1 MSTLG
6 LFQNIDSNRRRSVIL
21 IVGAMVFLL
30 LAGAGLGLS
39 TDVTPWAGMAIAL
52 VVGIVLTLVA
62 WNRGSSIVLHA
73 VGAHEIRKRDD
84 PELVNVVEE
93 MCIASGL
100 PRPRIYLIDSA
111 ATNAFASGMKPE
123 ESVVA
128 ITRGLR
134 EKLSRDEL
142 QGVIAHEL
150 SHIGNYDS
158 RVMVLMAVIV
168 GSVAILCDW
177 YLRTLRFSGRGRGKG
192 GAIYLVLGIL
202 LAILAPLVAMLIQF
216 AVSRRREYLAD
227 ATAAAMTRNPGAL
240 ADALEKLADTPQRLE
255 TANRGTQHLFIV
267 NPFRQRQ
274 ERSSAFA
281 THPPL
286 ASRIRRLRAIA
297 GRYARHVQRG

>member
-6 LFQNIDSNRRRSVIL
+6 LFQNIESNRRRSVLL
-21 IVGAMVFLL
+21 IGGAIVFLVAVGAAL
-30 LAGAGLGLS
+30 GAS
-39 TDVTPWAGMAIAL
+39 TDVTPWAGMAVAV
-52 VVGIVLTLVA
+52 VVGIVLMLIA
-62 WNRGSSIVLHA
+62 WSQGSSIVLRA
-73 VGAHEIRKRDD
+73 VGAREIAKRDD

-150 SHIGNYDS
+150 SHIGNYDT

-177 YLRTLRFSGRGRGKG
+177 YLRTMRYSGRSRSGKG
-192 GAIYLVLGIL
+192 NLAFAALAIVF
-202 LAILAPLVAMLIQF
+202 AILAPLVAMLIQF

-240 ADALEKLADTPQRLE
+240 ADALEKLADTQDRLQ

-274 ERSSAFA
+274 KRSSAFA

-286 ASRIRRLRAIA
+286 SERIRRLRAIA
-297 GRYARHVQRG
+297 GRYAQRA

>member
-6 LFQNIDSNRRRSVIL
+6 LFENIDSNRRRSVIL
-21 IVGAMVFLL
+21 IVGAMVFLM
-30 LAGAGLGLS
+30 AVGAGLGLS
-39 TDVTPWAGMAIAL
+39 TDVTPWAGMAVAL
-52 VVGIVLTLVA
+52 VLGMVLTLVA
-62 WNRGSSIVLHA
+62 WKRGSSIVLSA
-73 VGAHEIRKRDD
+73 VGAREIGKHDD

-93 MCIASGL
+93 MCIASNL
-100 PRPRIYLIDSA
+100 PRPKIYLIDSS

-134 EKLSRDEL
+134 EQLSREEL

-150 SHIGNYDS
+150 AHVGNYDT

-168 GSVAILCDW
+168 GSVAILSDW
-177 YLRTLRFSGRGRGKG
+177 YLRTMRFSGRARGKG
-192 GAIYLVLGIL
+192 GALVLVLSIL
-202 LAILAPLVAMLIQF
+202 FAILAPLIAMLIQF

-227 ATAAAMTRNPGAL
+227 ATAAAMTRNPLAL
-240 ADALEKLADTPQRLE
+240 ADALEKLAGTRQRLE

-274 ERSSAFA
+274 ERSSAFS

-286 ASRIRRLRAIA
+286 AERIRRLRAIA
-297 GRYARHVQRG
+297 GRSAPRA

>member
-1 MSTLG
+1 ML
-6 LFQNIDSNRRRSVIL
+6 L
-21 IVGAMVFLL
+21 IVGALVFLML
-30 LAGAGLGLS
+30 VGAGLGLS

-62 WNRGSSIVLHA
+62 WNQGSSIVLRA
-73 VGAHEIRKRDD
+73 VGAREISKHED

-93 MCIASGL
+93 MCIASNL
-100 PRPRIYLIDSA
+100 PRPKIYLIDSA

-123 ESVVA
+123 ASVVA

-142 QGVIAHEL
+142 QGVIAHEMA
-150 SHIGNYDS
+150 HIGNYDS

-168 GSVAILCDW
+168 GSIAILSDW
-177 YLRTLRFSGRGRGKG
+177 YLRTMRFSGRSRGKG
-192 GAIYLVLGIL
+192 NAIFLVVGIL
-202 LAILAPLVAMLIQF
+202 LAILAPVVAMLIQF

-240 ADALEKLADTPQRLE
+240 ADALEKLGETRERLE
-255 TANRGTQHLFIV
+255 TRNHGTQHLFIV

-274 ERSSAFA
+274 QRQSWFA

-286 ASRIRRLRAIA
+286 QDRIWRLRSIA
-297 GRYARHVQRG
+297 GRYAQRAQHG

>member
-6 LFQNIDSNRRRSVIL
+6 LFQNIDSNRRRSVLL
-21 IVGAMVFLL
+21 IGGAIIFLMAVGAAL
-30 LAGAGLGLS
+30 GAS
-39 TDVTPWAGMAIAL
+39 TDVTPWAGMAVAV
-52 VVGIVLTLVA
+52 VVGIVLMLIA
-62 WNRGSSIVLHA
+62 WNQGSSIVLRA
-73 VGAHEIRKRDD
+73 VGAREIAKRDD

-150 SHIGNYDS
+150 AHIGNYDT

-168 GSVAILCDW
+168 GSIAILCDW
-177 YLRTLRFSGRGRGKG
+177 YLRTLRYSGRSRGKG
-192 GAIYLVLGIL
+192 GAAFAVLAIL
-202 LAILAPLVAMLIQF
+202 FAILAPLIAILIQF

-240 ADALEKLADTPQRLE
+240 ADALEKLADTRERLQ

-274 ERSSAFA
+274 KRSSAFA

-286 ASRIRRLRAIA
+286 AERIRRLRSIA
-297 GRYARHVQRG
+297 GRYAQRA

>member
-1 MSTLG
+1 
-6 LFQNIDSNRRRSVIL
+6 VIL
-21 IVGAMVFLL
+21 IVGAMVFLM
-30 LAGAGLGLS
+30 AVGAALGLS

-52 VVGIVLTLVA
+52 VLGIVLTLVA
-62 WNRGSSIVLHA
+62 WNRGSSIVLSA
-73 VGAHEIRKRDD
+73 VGAREIAKRDD

-93 MCIASGL
+93 MCIASNL
-100 PRPRIYLIDSA
+100 PRPKIYLIDSA

-134 EKLSRDEL
+134 ERLSRDEL

-150 SHIGNYDS
+150 AHVGNYDT

-168 GSVAILCDW
+168 GSVAILSDW
-177 YLRTLRFSGRGRGKG
+177 YLRTMRFSGRSRGKG
-192 GAIYLVLGIL
+192 GLIFLVVGIL
-202 LAILAPLVAMLIQF
+202 FAILAPLIALMIQF

-240 ADALEKLADTPQRLE
+240 ADALEKLADTRQRLE

-274 ERSSAFA
+274 KRSSAFA

-286 ASRIRRLRAIA
+286 DDRIRRLRAIA
-297 GRYARHVQRG
+297 GHYAQRAQ

>member
-1 MSTLG
+1 MRTLG

-21 IVGAMVFLL
+21 IVGAIVFLML
-30 LAGAGLGLS
+30 VGAALGLS
-39 TDVTPWAGMAIAL
+39 TDVTPWAGMAVAL

-62 WNRGSSIVLHA
+62 WKQGSSIVLKA
-73 VGAHEIRKRDD
+73 VGAREIAKRED

-100 PRPRIYLIDSA
+100 PRPKIHLIDSS

-134 EKLSRDEL
+134 EQLSRDEL

-150 SHIGNYDS
+150 AHIGNLDS

-177 YLRTLRFSGRGRGKG
+177 YLRSMRFSGRGRGKG
-192 GAIYLVLGIL
+192 SAIFLVLAIL
-202 LAILAPLVAMLIQF
+202 FAILAPLIAVMIQF

-240 ADALEKLADTPQRLE
+240 ADALEKLAGTRQRLE
-255 TANRGTQHLFIV
+255 AANRGTQHLFIV

-286 ASRIRRLRAIA
+286 ADRIRRLRAIA
-297 GRYARHVQRG
+297 GRYAQRA